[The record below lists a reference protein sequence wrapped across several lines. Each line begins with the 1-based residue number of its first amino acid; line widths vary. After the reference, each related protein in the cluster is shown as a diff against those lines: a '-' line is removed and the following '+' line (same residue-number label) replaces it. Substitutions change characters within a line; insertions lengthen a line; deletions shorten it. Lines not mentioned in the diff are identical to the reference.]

1 MTIDILNTHL
11 ESMNKKFTVKATFD
25 ATNRRR
31 TMTFTAKSEVEV
43 IQLLKQA
50 GYSEPFEIT
59 EEMPEPA
66 TDAQI
71 QYAKALQ
78 IDIPLNPT
86 KEDMS
91 ALISRKVDN
100 DSDPNP
106 ELVEFAIEKG
116 LFFSKNI
123 GKKALYNLVFHSLS
137 KEDRIA
143 FFAFSVYR
151 WLSED
156 RHGNLESHKHSDVF
170 YDFAREQL
178 NNDSFIKSLDKYAG
192 ADLRFFGTLR
202 FVDGGETQG
211 GSTNT
216 IAYKTCAEFV
226 HARFGTP
233 KTKTATIGEP
243 LRTNA
248 SGKSGCMGLIVCLLS
263 LVSFIFL
270 ALF

>member
-1 MTIDILNTHL
+1 ML
-11 ESMNKKFTVKATFD
+11 KKFKAKALYK
-25 ATNRRR
+25 ATNRVR
-31 TMTFTAKSEVEV
+31 TATLIAKSEAEV
-43 IQLLKQA
+43 VLQLKQS
-50 GYSEPFEIT
+50 GFSEPFEIT
-59 EEMPEPA
+59 EELPEPA
-66 TDAQI
+66 NDAQI
-71 QYAKALQ
+71 QYAKSLQ
-78 IDIPLNPT
+78 IDIPLNPN
-86 KEDMS
+86 KDDLS
-91 ALISRKVDN
+91 ALISRKVDK

-106 ELVEFAIEKG
+106 ELVEFAVEKG
-116 LFFSKNI
+116 LSFSKYI
-123 GKKALYNLVFHSLS
+123 GKKALYNLVFQSLS

-156 RHGNLESHKHSDVF
+156 RHGNLASHNYCDVF

-202 FVDGGETQG
+202 FADGGETQG

-216 IAYKTCAEFV
+216 IAYKTCAKFV

-233 KTKTATIGEP
+233 KTKTATFGEP
-243 LRTNA
+243 LSA
-248 SGKSGCMGLIVCLLS
+248 SAPGKSGCMGLIVGLLG